1 MTALRSPSITIY
13 ALLLLVLSISGTA
26 DQEPRFRSQ
35 KYAKGFDGPY
45 PLQRYR
51 SADVSG
57 PILNYWRRSVAC
69 QDGLY
74 TILAPRG
81 DSVRQSGPMI
91 VDDQG
96 HLVWFKRYKSTYNAN
111 VYMYKGERY
120 LTFWAGDDSVRGHGE
135 GSYYMLN
142 SHYEEVYNIHG
153 ANGMHGDLHEF
164 QITRDN
170 TALFAVYK
178 SLPADLREIG
188 GPKNGWIYDGLFQE
202 VDIETNELLFQW
214 RASEHFNLQESERD
228 REESDGDT
236 EDNPWDFFHINSID
250 KDWRGNYLVSSRYM
264 SSLAYIDGRTG
275 DVLWKLGGKQNS
287 FLDMSDGVAT
297 NISWQH
303 HARFQIKHDT
313 NTTRRLSLFDNSSRG
328 EGAPENTSRGLIVK
342 INEETMTVTLVQEYW
357 NQVPISSQSQGS
369 MQILENGNV
378 VLGYGYSA
386 AWTEFTAD
394 GETLCEVH
402 FGPQTQFHRGQV
414 LSYRVFKQKW
424 VGLPLTKPSV
434 ALSGSEAAVSWN
446 GATEV
451 VTWVL
456 QGALPRGEE
465 SGDDSVNA
473 VREFQNSEKIG
484 LEFEFISAIPKSG
497 FETII
502 PIPAGTVYAKL
513 RIIALDK
520 KGITLGVTE
529 ALDWEPEEMNNE
541 VAVYSGEEKDDEEG
555 GDTGEVWSASAIGI
569 GLITVAILGF
579 SVWLVCKI
587 AYSRS
592 LKNLFTREKDEHTWQ
607 RVSTGEELDELDGFS
622 DVESRDHASD
632 SLLKQPGE

>member
-1 MTALRSPSITIY
+1 
-13 ALLLLVLSISGTA
+13 
-26 DQEPRFRSQ
+26 
-35 KYAKGFDGPY
+35 
-45 PLQRYR
+45 
-51 SADVSG
+51 
-57 PILNYWRRSVAC
+57 
-69 QDGLY
+69 
-74 TILAPRG
+74 
-81 DSVRQSGPMI
+81 
-91 VDDQG
+91 
-96 HLVWFKRYKSTYNAN
+96 
-111 VYMYKGERY
+111 
-120 LTFWAGDDSVRGHGE
+120 
-135 GSYYMLN
+135 
-142 SHYEEVYNIHG
+142 
-153 ANGMHGDLHEF
+153 MHGDLHEF

-287 FLDMSDGVAT
+287 FLDMSDGAAT

-622 DVESRDHASD
+622 DVESGDHASD